1 MENITVQQTKWAI
14 DPMHSEVEFK
24 VRHLVISTVTGRF
37 QQFDAEVI
45 ANEDDFT
52 DVQVT
57 FTADAKS
64 ITTNNDQRDTHL
76 RSDDFFNTDKYPK
89 ITFKST
95 EFKKV
100 GDDQYKLIGDLTIR
114 DVTKTVELDV
124 EHGGIATDP
133 YGNTKAGFEVTGT
146 ISRKEFG
153 LRWNDITEA
162 GSAVVGDKV
171 KIVAS
176 VQFVRQQ

>member
-1 MENITVQQTKWAI
+1 METTTDKQTKWVI

-24 VRHLVISTVTGRF
+24 VKHLVISTVTGHF
-37 QQFDAEVI
+37 QKFEAEAI
-45 ANEDDFT
+45 ANKDDFT

-76 RSDDFFNTDKYPK
+76 RSDDFFNTDKYPQ
-89 ITFKST
+89 ITFKSR

-100 GDDQYKLIGDLTIR
+100 GDDTYKLIGDLTIR
-114 DVTKTVELDV
+114 DVTKPVELDV
-124 EHGGIATDP
+124 EYGGIAVDP

-146 ISRKEFG
+146 INRKDYH
-153 LRWNDITEA
+153 LRWDAITEA
-162 GSAVVGDKV
+162 GSAVVSDKV
-171 KIVAS
+171 KIVAN
-176 VQFVRQQ
+176 VQFIRQQ